1 MSGAPNLSRALVL
14 ETPVTTP
21 DGAGG
26 FTTSWDVLGTL
37 WAEIRASSGRERFAA
52 LGPSGEVR
60 LRILVRA
67 APEGSDHR
75 PRPEQRFREG
85 ARIFR
90 ILAVAEA
97 DVQGRYLLCT
107 AQEELPA

>member
-26 FTTSWDVLGTL
+26 FTTTWEALGTL
-37 WAEIRASSGRERFAA
+37 WAEIRAGSGRERFAA
-52 LGPSGEVR
+52 LGPSGEVS

-67 APEGSDHR
+67 APHGADRR

-97 DVQGRYLLCT
+97 DVQGRYLICT